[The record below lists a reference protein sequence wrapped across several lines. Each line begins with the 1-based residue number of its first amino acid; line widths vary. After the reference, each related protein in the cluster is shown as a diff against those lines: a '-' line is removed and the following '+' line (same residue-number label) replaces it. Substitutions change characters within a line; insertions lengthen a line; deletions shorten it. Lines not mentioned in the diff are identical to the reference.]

1 MQRHI
6 TLSALGL
13 AGLLAAAPAVAQH
26 TVHAQQSARPHARPA
41 QHRLIEI
48 QIDDDFKPHTRTELG
63 KLSGFDPIITQ
74 VHRGDRIRFVNVDD
88 IHHTA
93 TGYAFGSGKIPA
105 NYKFQ
110 GDPSSPHGNTIS
122 ASEWSTGNLAAH
134 SRSKIFQTGPTGTFF
149 FADAYHPTQ
158 MRGAIVV
165 KP

>member
-1 MQRHI
+1 MRRHI
-6 TLSALGL
+6 TLSALGF
-13 AGLLAAAPAVAQH
+13 AGLLAAAPAIAQN
-26 TVHAQQSARPHARPA
+26 TVHAQQTAHPHGRAA

-48 QIDDDFKPHTRTELG
+48 QVDDDFKPHTRTELG
-63 KLSGFDPIITQ
+63 KLAGFDPVITQ

-88 IHHTA
+88 IRHTV

-110 GDPSSPHGNTIS
+110 GDPSMQHGNTIS

>member
-13 AGLLAAAPAVAQH
+13 AGLLAAAPAMAQH
-26 TVHAQQSARPHARPA
+26 TVRAQQTAHPHGKPA

-48 QIDDDFKPHTRTELG
+48 RMDDDFKPHTRTEFGRLA
-63 KLSGFDPIITQ
+63 GFDPVVTQ

-88 IHHTA
+88 IRHNA
-93 TGYAFGSGKIPA
+93 TGYAFGGGKIPA

-110 GDPSSPHGNTIS
+110 GDPSTPHGTTIS
-122 ASEWSTGNLAAH
+122 ASEWSTGNVDAH
-134 SRSKIFQTGPTGTFF
+134 SRSKIFQTGPTGTFY
-149 FADAYHPTQ
+149 FADAYHPTE
-158 MRGAIVV
+158 MRGVIVV